1 MSCDC
6 PTSCVSCSV
15 ISNSLQPHGLWPA
28 RLLCLWSFPGKDTGM
43 DSHSLFPGD
52 LPNPRIEA
60 GSLALQADS

>member
-1 MSCDC
+1 MARQA
-6 PTSCVSCSV
+6 PLSV
-15 ISNSLQPHGLWPA
+15 E
-28 RLLCLWSFPGKDTGM
+28 FPGKDTGM